1 MTGHQGKDEGVSD
14 TGFPTGERPPA
25 PEGRH
30 EAVEGVEPRQPVIVC
45 GVDGSETS
53 IHAGAYAAGMTRR
66 LHAVLVCVYV
76 HTVGGIS
83 AAAPSVI
90 PAMQEAQ
97 RDVVAEIKQTIADAQ
112 RVSGESVDIELV
124 ERTGNPFK
132 EIVAVAT
139 ERRADAVVVGASM
152 QAGHRLVGSLAVHLV
167 KTAEWPVTVVP

>member
-1 MTGHQGKDEGVSD
+1 MTDAQAS
-14 TGFPTGERPPA
+14 PQGERPTA

-30 EAVEGVEPRQPVIVC
+30 EAEFDHGSPRQPVIVV

-53 IHAGAYAAGMTRR
+53 LHAGAYAAGMARR
-66 LHAVLVCVYV
+66 LHGVLVCVYV
-76 HTVGGIS
+76 HTIGGIG
-83 AAAPSVI
+83 AAAPAVI
-90 PAMQEAQ
+90 PALQEAQ

-112 RVSGESVDIELV
+112 KTPWAELDIELE
-124 ERTGNPFK
+124 ERSGNPYK

-167 KTAEWPVTVVP
+167 RAAQWPVTVVP